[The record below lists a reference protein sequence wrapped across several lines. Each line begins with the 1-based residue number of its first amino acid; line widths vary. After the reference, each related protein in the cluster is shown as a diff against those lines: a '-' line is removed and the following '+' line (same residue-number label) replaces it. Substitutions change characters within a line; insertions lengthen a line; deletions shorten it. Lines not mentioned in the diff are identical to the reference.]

1 MRLVYVFV
9 IVLYLFVC
17 FQKTRCQSNPAQRK
31 QNMKSLP
38 SPKTRDQAV
47 TMVLQIKKLYR
58 VYLCDRNTSLIACN
72 EHIQTVMGQ
81 QEVQNLSHDWPNV
94 EPILWAKDGPMSK
107 RYVGPFKIYNHGPI
121 VQRPMGQ

>member
-31 QNMKSLP
+31 RKMKSLP
-38 SPKTRDQAV
+38 SPKTRDQAR
-47 TMVLQIKKLYR
+47 LQIKKLYR
-58 VYLCDRNTSLIACN
+58 VDTCDRNASSIACN

-81 QEVQNLSHDWPNV
+81 QN
-94 EPILWAKDGPMSK
+94 AKPQ
-107 RYVGPFKIYNHGPI
+107 P
-121 VQRPMGQ
+121 